1 MPDPRIDAY
10 IAAAAP
16 FARPILTAL
25 RAAVHRACP
34 EAEETIRWSMPSF
47 SYRGKGLANMAA
59 FKAHASFALWDAA
72 AAAATEAAGAPA
84 RGGMGQLGKLRSVD
98 ELPPAAALDAL
109 IAAGA
114 ARIDAAAAGPRPPRT
129 ARPARPEPPVPDDLA
144 AALAAAPAAAR
155 AFAAF
160 SPGKRRDYVAWLA
173 AAKRPETRARRLA
186 QAVAQIAEGKALHW
200 KYERC

>member
-16 FARPILTAL
+16 FARPILEAL

-47 SYRGKGLANMAA
+47 SHRGKVLANMAA
-59 FKAHASFALWDAA
+59 FKAHASFALWDA
-72 AAAATEAAGAPA
+72 EAAGPA
-84 RGGMGQLGKLRSVD
+84 AKDGAMGQLGKLRSPAD
-98 ELPPAAALDAL
+98 LPPMVELEAM
-109 IAAGA
+109 IARAA
-114 ARIDAAAAGPRPPRT
+114 ARIGAGPAPSGKAP
-129 ARPARPEPPVPDDLA
+129 ARAARPEAAVPDDLA
-144 AALAAAPAAAR
+144 AALAAAPEAAR
-155 AFAAF
+155 VFAAF
-160 SPGKRRDYVAWLA
+160 PPGKRRDYVDWLT

-186 QAVAQIAEGKALHW
+186 QAIAWIAEGKALHW